1 MSYEHWLSVRYLL
14 RQRRERYVAII
25 GLIGYLFEEAGT

>member
-1 MSYEHWLSVRYLL
+1 MSYELWLSVRYLL
-14 RQRRERYVAII
+14 RQRWERFVSII